1 MTDPI
6 QRKTQPDPQLQS
18 YEQLLSSTTEGL
30 LGARVPVGGPGPQEQ
45 AAIERRKA
53 TVGLKGPASH
63 GVAHG
68 AAHGAAHKAA
78 HSASLVVRG
87 LGKAAGGA
95 MTAYLVHAAY
105 QAISGPP
112 EPGIDAMARARQFY
126 SAATLRM
133 AEGVLPRDFI
143 EARRQQLLPGSG
155 PEVADGLLSEMNRR
169 LTTELR
175 SPEKAQHAMTQLQA
189 TARRAAVEGMEYAVA
204 FGLKSDEELRTRLAK
219 DASLRARHGEDLAFR
234 EGVNSVVW
242 LAQHDPAEFEDRKHL
257 FEQLRAPS
265 QDWMVRHLQGRR

>member
-6 QRKTQPDPQLQS
+6 QRKTQLDPQRLQS
-18 YEQLLSSTTEGL
+18 YEQLLTSTTEAL
-30 LGARVPVGGPGPQEQ
+30 LGARIPVGGPGPQEQ

-53 TVGLKGPASH
+53 TVGLKEA
-63 GVAHG
+63 ALHG
-68 AAHGAAHKAA
+68 AAHGVAHKAA
-78 HSASLVVRG
+78 HSASLVARG
-87 LGKAAGGA
+87 LGKAAGGV
-95 MTAYLVHAAY
+95 MTAHLVHSAY
-105 QAISGPP
+105 LAISGPP
-112 EPGIDAMARARQFY
+112 EPGIDAVARARQVY

-143 EARRQQLLPGSG
+143 EARRQQLLPGAR
-155 PEVADGLLSEMNRR
+155 PDVADGLLSEMNRR

-175 SPEKAQHAMTQLQA
+175 SPEKAQQAMTQLQA

-204 FGLKSDEELRTRLAK
+204 FELKSDEQLRTLLAR
-219 DASLRARHGEDLAFR
+219 DASLRARYGEDLAFR

-242 LAQHDPAEFEDRKHL
+242 LAQHNPAEFEDRRHL

-265 QDWMVRHLQGRR
+265 QDLMVRHLQGRR